1 MDTVY
6 RLTSAE
12 PGSRFSE
19 AALAWAGFSLL
30 EIVLLTAVLGL
41 VIGLALSA
49 LSIAK
54 SRARLVLW
62 LRTKQVSAA
71 EGDIA
76 ADEKQNWEIR
86 TAQGTVDS
94 QSGGPKRRFSRPLIK
109 PA

>member
-12 PGSRFSE
+12 PASRFSE
-19 AALAWAGFSLL
+19 AALTWAGFSLL
-30 EIVLLTAVLGL
+30 EIVMLMAVLGL
-41 VIGLALSA
+41 LISLAFSA
-49 LSIAK
+49 YSIAK
-54 SRARLVLW
+54 NRARLVLW
-62 LRTKQVSAA
+62 LRSKQVSVA

-94 QSGGPKRRFSRPLIK
+94 QSGDPKRRFSRPLIK